1 MASNASPVVE
11 TVSRRRVLPAS
22 EAAGER
28 STPEFWEFLE
38 NMTDDSWANG
48 EYILAISREDPKPSQ
63 YGGIN
68 QLEVIQDG
76 TMQVKPGVY
85 VKINSRE
92 ALQQAI
98 RQKYGGKAFRLWLKR
113 GKQRVTEGKCMN
125 ELPARMPMFE
135 DNGVTAPAYFPP
147 TPGAAMPNGAD
158 PTAAVANRAID
169 TLAQNQN
176 PQLLNIAID
185 AVSRMAA
192 VVGAKPDKSDL
203 EKQLQELMLKRL
215 IDPPAPLPKT
225 EDEIEKAFRT
235 ALLSR
240 LAADPFENFAKLKEM
255 FQPPA
260 KNSLQET
267 LDFIGAL
274 KTSGLIGNHGGG
286 VWELAASAIPA
297 VAGAAKEVMR
307 EWRLGME
314 AQERG
319 VAVMRGANPAPHVV
333 QPPAQLPAG
342 NPPPPV
348 NSGNAGNADPGGA
361 QVITGDP
368 PLEWVEQKI
377 VDILKKGETVD
388 STVSYVLDFLEVSY
402 PSLIPL
408 LIDPP
413 KIDPRL
419 KPGEE
424 GLLMLFQN
432 RPVLKQIPVNP
443 RLTEFIKKFV
453 ERVRAE
459 QANGPAPDAHT
470 LLAPEPAPQP
480 VPAMES
486 DKPKARSPR
495 KPV

>member
-11 TVSRRRVLPAS
+11 TVSRRRMVPAS
-22 EAAGER
+22 ELAAEKTER
-28 STPEFWEFLE
+28 NTPEFWEFLE
-38 NMTDDSWANG
+38 NMKDDDWANG
-48 EYILAISREDPKPSQ
+48 EYMLAISREDPKPSQ

-68 QLEVIQDG
+68 QLEVITDG
-76 TMQVKPGVY
+76 TIQVRPQVF
-85 VKINSRE
+85 VKVNSRE

-125 ELPARMPMFE
+125 ELPARMPMFD
-135 DNGVTAPAYFPP
+135 DNGMTAPAYFPP
-147 TPGAAMPNGAD
+147 TPGAPMNGTD
-158 PTAAVANRAID
+158 PTASVANKAID
-169 TLAQNQN
+169 TLSQNQN

-203 EKQLQELMLKRL
+203 EKTLTELMVKRL
-215 IDPPAPLPKT
+215 VDPPAPLPKT

-235 ALLSR
+235 ALLAR
-240 LAADPFENFAKLKEM
+240 LTADPFENFTKLKDL
-255 FQPPA
+255 FQPAP

-274 KTSGLIGNHGGG
+274 KTSGLIGSHGGG
-286 VWELAASAIPA
+286 VWELAASALPHI
-297 VAGAAKEVMR
+297 AGAAKEVMH

-333 QPPAQLPAG
+333 PPAQLPAP
-342 NPPPPV
+342 NPAPQP
-348 NSGNAGNADPGGA
+348 AANADPGGA
-361 QVITGDP
+361 QVISGDP

-377 VDILKKGETVD
+377 VDIFKRGETVD
-388 STVSYVLDFLEVSY
+388 ETVGYVIDFLTVSY

-413 KIDPRL
+413 KMDPRL

-443 RLTEFIKKFV
+443 RLTEFIKKFIAMV
-453 ERVRAE
+453 HAE
-459 QANGPAPDAHT
+459 QGHAPAPEASV
-470 LLAPEPAPQP
+470 LLAPEAPP
-480 VPAMES
+480 PPMES

-495 KPV
+495 KPA

>member
-11 TVSRRRVLPAS
+11 TVSRRRTVPQSELAS
-22 EAAGER
+22 ER
-28 STPEFWEFLE
+28 NTPEFWDFLE
-38 NMTDDSWANG
+38 NMTDDDWEKG

-68 QLEVIQDG
+68 QLEVINDG
-76 TMQVKPGVY
+76 TMQVKPGVH
-85 VKINSRE
+85 IPIRSRE

-113 GKQRVTEGKCMN
+113 GRQRVTEGKCMN
-125 ELPARMPMFE
+125 ELPPRMPMFE
-135 DNGVTAPAYFPP
+135 DNGSTAPAYFPP
-147 TPGAAMPNGAD
+147 TPGAPMNGTD
-158 PTAAVANRAID
+158 PTASVANKAID
-169 TLAQNQN
+169 TLSQNQN

-203 EKQLQELMLKRL
+203 EKALQELMLRKL
-215 IDPPAPLPKT
+215 VDPPAPLPRT
-225 EDEIEKAFRT
+225 EDEIEKAFR
-235 ALLSR
+235 AAMIAR
-240 LAADPFENFAKLKEM
+240 LTSDPFENFTKLKEM
-255 FQPPA
+255 FVPPA

-286 VWELAASAIPA
+286 VWELAASALPHI
-297 VAGAAKEVMR
+297 AGAAKEVMH

-333 QPPAQLPAG
+333 PPAQLPAA
-342 NPPPPV
+342 NPAPAPQV
-348 NSGNAGNADPGGA
+348 NAEPGGP

-377 VDILKKGETVD
+377 VDIFKKGETVD

-408 LIDPP
+408 LMDPP

-443 RLTEFIKKFV
+443 RLTEFIKRFIA
-453 ERVRAE
+453 RVSAE
-459 QANGPAPDAHT
+459 QANTGTPDANA
-470 LLAPEPAPQP
+470 LLAPEPAPTPAP
-480 VPAMES
+480 VMES

>member
-38 NMTDDSWANG
+38 NMTDDAWANG
-48 EYILAISREDPKPSQ
+48 EYILAISREDPKPSN

-147 TPGAAMPNGAD
+147 TPGAAMPNGSD
-158 PTAAVANRAID
+158 PTASVANRAID

-203 EKQLQELMLKRL
+203 EKNLMELMLKRL
-215 IDPPAPLPKT
+215 VDPPAPLPKT

-235 ALLSR
+235 ALLAR
-240 LAADPFENFAKLKEM
+240 LTADPFENFTKLKDM

-286 VWELAASAIPA
+286 VWELAASAVPA
-297 VAGAAKEVMR
+297 VASAAKEVMR
-307 EWRLGME
+307 EWRMGME

-319 VAVMRGANPAPHVV
+319 VAVMRGANPAPRVP
-333 QPPAQLPAG
+333 PPAQLPAA
-342 NPPPPV
+342 NPTPAPQ
-348 NSGNAGNADPGGA
+348 SAEPGGP

-377 VDILKKGETVD
+377 VDIFKRGETVD
-388 STVSYVLDFLEVSY
+388 STVNYVLDFLSVSY

-408 LIDPP
+408 LMDPP

-443 RLTEFIKKFV
+443 RLTEFIKKFIALV
-453 ERVRAE
+453 NAE
-459 QANGPAPDAHT
+459 QGNPGPPDPNT
-470 LLAPEPAPQP
+470 LLAPEPAPAPQ
-480 VPAMES
+480 VMES
-486 DKPKARSPR
+486 EKPKARSPR
-495 KPV
+495 KPA